1 MTWQIGNYDLH
12 FPTNFRYSKYIVN
25 YKICSLV
32 SKAQY
37 LHHTSTAKK
46 KHLRWIYHDSQ
57 KVNIYP
63 VNANNAE
70 KETSNV
76 T

>member
-1 MTWQIGNYDLH
+1 MTWQLENYDLH

-46 KHLRWIYHDSQ
+46 STYD
-57 KVNIYP
+57 
-63 VNANNAE
+63 E
-70 KETSNV
+70 FTV
-76 T
+76 TARS